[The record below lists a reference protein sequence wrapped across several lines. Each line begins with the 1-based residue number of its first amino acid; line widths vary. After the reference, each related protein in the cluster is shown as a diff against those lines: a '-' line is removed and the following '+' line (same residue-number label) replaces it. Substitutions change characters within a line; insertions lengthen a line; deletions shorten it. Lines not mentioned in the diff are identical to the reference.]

1 MKQDGLAA
9 LERRLA
15 HDLVCLNYPPANW
28 VKPRTHPNARH
39 VYDVAFVGGGTCG
52 MAASFALM
60 REGIGNVVLFDRNSE
75 GREGPWATY
84 ARMAT
89 LRSPKHLTGPVMG
102 LPSLT
107 FRAWY
112 EAQHGDEGWQAL
124 GKIPTLMWMDYLR
137 WYRKVMNLPV
147 QNGVQVERLV
157 PEDGL
162 IRLDLARGGR
172 EDAAY
177 ARKVVFATGRE
188 GLGGPAILP
197 AFAGLPRSHM
207 AHTMDDIDFA
217 ALKGKRIAVIGS
229 GASAFD
235 NALTAMDAGAA
246 SIAMFVRR
254 DDLPR
259 YNRFKQVV
267 YGGFMNGFAQSDD
280 SWRWHSLYQVM
291 GDRVAAPRESVLKV
305 TLRPNYMLH
314 LGSPVTASR
323 MAGDEV
329 ELTTPKGT
337 HRVDF
342 VILGTGFAVDPRLRP
357 ELSDFADE
365 IALWHDRF
373 APPAE
378 EPLAELGS
386 FPYLGPAFEF
396 TEKHPGKAPF
406 LADIH
411 CFNYAATMSH
421 GPVAGDIPG
430 VEVGAERMARA
441 IARTFYLQDRALHS
455 RDLDTYAELELLGDE
470 WPGLPPSPRRT

>member
-1 MKQDGLAA
+1 MKPEGLAA

-15 HDLVCLNYPPANW
+15 HDLVCLNYPPADW
-28 VKPRTHPNARH
+28 VKPRTHPQARH
-39 VYDVAFVGGGTCG
+39 VHDVAFVGAGTCG
-52 MAASFALM
+52 MAAAFALM
-60 REGIGNVVLFDRNSE
+60 REGIGNVALFDRNIE
-75 GREGPWATY
+75 GREGPWVTY
-84 ARMAT
+84 ARMAA
-89 LRSPKHLTGPVMG
+89 LRSPKHLAGPVMG

-112 EAQHGDEGWQAL
+112 EAQHGEESWEPL
-124 GKIPTLMWMDYLR
+124 GKIPRPMWMEYLR
-137 WYRKVMNLPV
+137 WYRKVLSLPV
-147 QNGVQVERLV
+147 ENEVSVERV
-157 PEDGL
+157 APDGGL
-162 IRLDLARGGR
+162 IRLDLVRRGQK
-172 EDAAY
+172 DTAY

-197 AFAGLPRSHM
+197 AFAGLPRTHL
-207 AHTMDDIDFA
+207 AHTADDIDFA
-217 ALKGKRIAVIGS
+217 SLEGKRVAVIGA

-235 NALTAMDAGAA
+235 NAVTAMDAGAA

-267 YGGFMNGFAQSDD
+267 YGGFMNGFAESGDA
-280 SWRWHSLYQVM
+280 WRWHSLYQVM
-291 GDRVAAPRESVLKV
+291 SDRVAAPRESVLKV
-305 TLRPNYMLH
+305 TAQPNYALH

-323 MAGDEV
+323 MAGGEV
-329 ELTTPKGT
+329 ELTTPKGA
-337 HRVDF
+337 HRFDF

-357 ELSDFADE
+357 ELADFADE
-365 IALWHDRF
+365 IALWRDRF

-378 EPLAELGS
+378 EPLAELSG

-455 RDLDTYAELELLGDE
+455 RDLDNYAEMELLGDE
-470 WPGLPPSPRRT
+470 WPGLPPLPRRP

>member
-1 MKQDGLAA
+1 MKPEGLAA

-28 VKPRTHPNARH
+28 VKPRAHSKARH
-39 VYDVAFVGGGTCG
+39 VYDVAFVGAGTCG

-60 REGIGNVVLFDRNSE
+60 REGIGNIVLFDRNPK
-75 GREGPWATY
+75 GHEGPWMTY

-89 LRSPKHLTGPVMG
+89 LRSPKHLAGPVMG

-112 EAQHGDEGWQAL
+112 EAQHGEEGWEAL
-124 GKIPTLMWMDYLR
+124 GKIPRIVWMEYLR
-137 WYRKVMNLPV
+137 WYQKVLHLPV
-147 QNGVQVERLV
+147 ENEVSVARLV
-157 PEDGL
+157 PDGGL
-162 IRLDLARGGR
+162 IRLDLMRGGQ
-172 EDAAY
+172 EDMAY

-188 GLGGPAILP
+188 GLGGPTILP
-197 AFAGLPRSHM
+197 AFANLPRSHL
-207 AHTMDDIDFA
+207 AHTADDIDFA
-217 ALKGKRIAVIGS
+217 SLEGKRVAVIGA

-235 NALTAMDAGAA
+235 NAVTAMDAGAA
-246 SIAMFVRR
+246 SIDMFVRR

-280 SWRWHSLYQVM
+280 AWRWHSLYQVM
-291 GDRVAAPRESVLKV
+291 SDRVAAPRESVLKV
-305 TLRPNYMLH
+305 TTRPNYKLH

-323 MAGDEV
+323 MVGNEV
-329 ELTTPKGT
+329 ELTTLKDA
-337 HRVDF
+337 HRFDF

-357 ELSDFADE
+357 ELAEFSDE
-365 IALWHDRF
+365 IALWRDRF
-373 APPAE
+373 APPAN
-378 EPLAELGS
+378 EPLAELSS

-396 TEKHPGKAPF
+396 TERHPGKAPF

-430 VEVGAERMARA
+430 VEVGAGRMARA
-441 IARTFYLQDRALHS
+441 IACIFYLQDRALHS
-455 RDLDTYAELELLGDE
+455 RDLDNYADLELLGDE
-470 WPGLPPSPRRT
+470 WPGLLHSPPRS